1 MDFGIPTITVV
12 GEGIADGRSEAHAW
26 NYVYIDGK
34 WYAWYDGTFLGKEE
48 VMKEDCF
55 VITSKGEER
64 LRKNYAFILEE

>member
-1 MDFGIPTITVV
+1 MLLYNNV
-12 GEGIADGRSEAHAW
+12 
-26 NYVYIDGK
+26 
-34 WYAWYDGTFLGKEE
+34 KEK